1 MRCSLAEGNNVFD
14 DGFIV
19 AVKIT
24 EDFCRIIL
32 LVQNP
37 LPDDFCNI
45 RTGQGNSSVEASLDL
60 GEIIS
65 HGLGDGINILLAG
78 DGDPHLTLAGS
89 AQIFGDS
96 LQIHHQFAV
105 ISDILADL
113 INQEYNMV
121 VFALF
126 AAVLTYIIC
135 KLVNGKAVGALRIC
149 RPVSCCLF
157 AHNAKRRNGFND
169 FVLNE
174 IVVFSRFF
182 PGASIDLKEF
192 ILELLILAGLI
203 QLPLKI
209 CQERNRTTI
218 AKVFI
223 ENLHEDILDSLFIRL
238 GIRGTLGVHIEE
250 DHIRILAE
258 GSHLTD
264 LVLQLF
270 IRHFYTIQEEAA
282 GGVFCSVL
290 RIYNY
295 LVRKNIGKYF
305 QKMRFTTSKETGDP
319 DTHLVCPASQTPL
332 VRIEEPIHI
341 FVQFFRHNVLI
352 QLLIDIFLI
361 LLSYLD
367 DTIDLTVNALIKHVS
382 DFHGLSSCLTE

>member
-1 MRCSLAEGNNVFD
+1 MRCPLAEGNNVFD

-45 RTGQGNSSVEASLDL
+45 RTGEGNSGVETSLDL

-65 HGLGDGINILLAG
+65 HGLGDGVNVLLAG
-78 DGDPHLTLAGS
+78 DRNPHLALACS
-89 AQIFGDS
+89 SQVLS
-96 LQIHHQFAV
+96 NRLQIHHQFAV
-105 ISDILADL
+105 ISNILTDL
-113 INQEYNMV
+113 VNQEYNMV
-121 VFALF
+121 VFTF
-126 AAVLTYIIC
+126 FTAVLTYIIC
-135 KLVNGKAVGALRIC
+135 KLINGKAIGALRIC
-149 RPVSCCLF
+149 CPVSCCLF
-157 AHNAKRRNGFND
+157 THDAKSSNSFND
-169 FVLNE
+169 LVLNE
-174 IVVFSRFF
+174 IVVFSRLF
-182 PGASIDLKEF
+182 PGTSINLKEF

-203 QLPLKI
+203 QLPFKI
-209 CQERNRTTI
+209 CQERNGAAI

-250 DHIRILAE
+250 DHISILAE

-270 IRHFYTIQEEAA
+270 ICHFYSIKEEAA

-319 DTHLVCPASQTPL
+319 DTHLVGPASQPPFIG
-332 VRIEEPIHI
+332 IEEPIHI
-341 FVQFFRHNVLI
+341 FVQFFRYNVLI
-352 QLLIDIFLI
+352 QFLIDVLLIF
-361 LLSYLD
+361 LSYLD
-367 DTIDLTVNALIKHVS
+367 DTIDLTVNALIKHIS